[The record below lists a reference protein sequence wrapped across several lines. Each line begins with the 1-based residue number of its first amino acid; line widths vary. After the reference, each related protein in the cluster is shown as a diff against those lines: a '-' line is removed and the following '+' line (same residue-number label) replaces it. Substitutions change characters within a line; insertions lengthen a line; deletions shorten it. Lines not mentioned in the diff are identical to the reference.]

1 LVLYE
6 DEEAGD
12 THMAIYIRAKG
23 PGIDLDLFRW
33 KNGGNTVDEV
43 NAYGLGNASDPQEV
57 TVMMTG
63 PTAVIVEGY
72 ADDDQDWPSAGGR
85 GPDLQRGDHRAS
97 HDGLPRVE
105 ASNVLRS
112 SRFISASSTA

>member
-63 PTAVIVEGY
+63 RTAVIVEGY
-72 ADDDQDWPSAGGR
+72 ADEDQDWPSYSWPTRTPHIAAAA
-85 GPDLQRGDHRAS
+85 RAC
-97 HDGLPRVE
+97 G
-105 ASNVLRS
+105 
-112 SRFISASSTA
+112 SRR